1 MIDAVR
7 SHASGFIFTTS
18 MPPPVAGAALASV
31 RHLKGSTNER
41 TCMHN
46 NAYLLQQLLI
56 ENSFNLM
63 PTESHIIPLLIG
75 DSKLCTAACQ
85 KLLNEHKVYVQPI
98 NYPTVPIGTERLR
111 LTPSPAHTEEM
122 LYELVESL
130 KTVWSELGIPRQ
142 E

>member
-1 MIDAVR
+1 
-7 SHASGFIFTTS
+7 
-18 MPPPVAGAALASV
+18 
-31 RHLKGSTNER
+31 
-41 TCMHN
+41 MHN

-85 KLLNEHKVYVQPI
+85 KLLNEHKIYVQPI

-122 LYELVESL
+122 LYELIESL
-130 KTVWSELGIPRQ
+130 YI
-142 E
+142 